1 MHASTRT
8 SLVALLA
15 LGLAGCAS
23 LGGTTPPDTYELA
36 APRTAPVSRGRNK
49 VQILIPAPTA
59 TKTLDGNQIVIKPTP
74 YTVEYLAQSQWSDRL
89 PALVQARFVQAFE
102 NTGRLAAV
110 GVPGQGLAIDYQIAI
125 EIRKFEVDVD
135 NGNQAVVEFSVKALN
150 DRNGTV
156 RATRVFAASAPVG
169 SVDSSTASGKAAY
182 VAALNAAFA
191 SVTGEVVAWT
201 LSLV

>member
-8 SLVALLA
+8 ALVALLA

-36 APRTAPVSRGRNK
+36 APRAPAKTSGRTK
-49 VQILIPAPTA
+49 VQILIPEPTA

-74 YTVEYLAQSQWSDRL
+74 YTVEYLGQSQWSDRL
-89 PALVQARFVQAFE
+89 PALVQARLVQAFE
-102 NTGRLAAV
+102 NTGKLAAV
-110 GVPGQGLAIDYQIAI
+110 GVPGQGLAIDYQIAV

-135 NGNQAVVEFSVKALN
+135 GGSNAVVEFSVKALN
-150 DRNGTV
+150 DRNGSV
-156 RATRVFAASAPVG
+156 RATRVFTATASVG
-169 SVDSSTASGKAAY
+169 GVDSTSASGKAAY

-191 SVTGEVVAWT
+191 SATSDMVAWT